1 VQQDNTDKERTQRK
15 SYVWLHPPRKIE
27 LQPYDELFVLTENYQ
42 DEESS
47 TSKKETAGTETAE
60 PSGGNMKNEGKKIQ
74 NESMKSLSRLNSVLV
89 DLQYNSSELQRNT
102 MESGSLLM

>member
-1 VQQDNTDKERTQRK
+1 MPVAAGRFRSVRHASFFNWQKP
-15 SYVWLHPPRKIE
+15 LPG
-27 LQPYDELFVLTENYQ
+27 
-42 DEESS
+42 ESALCS